1 MLFIKLFLSR
11 NHYLGHAHC
20 KWREYTPMKRKHTE
34 KFSVFEASGGTYS
47 TRKIPPWHMG
57 HNDLLKYLD
66 YSNTDDGEDYTVQIN
81 SA

>member
-1 MLFIKLFLSR
+1 
-11 NHYLGHAHC
+11 
-20 KWREYTPMKRKHTE
+20 MKRKHTE

-66 YSNTDDGEDYTVQIN
+66 YSNADDGEDFTVQVS